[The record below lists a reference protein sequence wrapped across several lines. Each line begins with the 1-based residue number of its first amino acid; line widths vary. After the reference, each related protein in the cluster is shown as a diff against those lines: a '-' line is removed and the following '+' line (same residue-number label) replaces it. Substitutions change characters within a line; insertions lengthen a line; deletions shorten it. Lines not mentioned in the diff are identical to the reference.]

1 MPIVGAHVLLYTPRA
16 DETRAMLRDV
26 LGWDFVEDAASGPGW
41 LIFRLPP
48 AELGVH
54 PTEES
59 TSHELCLMC
68 RDLDSTMAD
77 LRRKGAQFR
86 GEPRT
91 ESFGIVTTMI
101 LPGEFEI
108 LLYEPTHESPLDI

>member
-1 MPIVGAHVLLYTPRA
+1 MPIVGAHVLLYTPKA

-26 LGWDFVEDAASGPGW
+26 LGWGFVEDAASGPGW
-41 LIFRLPP
+41 LIFGLPP

-54 PTEES
+54 PTEEA

-68 RDLDSTMAD
+68 RDLDSTISD
-77 LRRKGAQFR
+77 LRSKGVTFR

-91 ESFGIVTTMI
+91 ESFGVVTTMI
-101 LPGEFEI
+101 LPGDLEI
-108 LLYEPTHESPLDI
+108 LLYEPSHESPLDI